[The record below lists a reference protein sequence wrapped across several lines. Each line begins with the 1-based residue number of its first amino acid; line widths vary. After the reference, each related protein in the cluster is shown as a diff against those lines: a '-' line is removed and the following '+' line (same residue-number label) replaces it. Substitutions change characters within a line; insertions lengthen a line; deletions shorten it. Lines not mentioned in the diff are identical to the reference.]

1 MPTPAVPLLLGEK
14 GVRSMSRA
22 AVPSMPSESSSEPP
36 SEPPGVGSPPA
47 QRVDATLSHGLSWEV
62 EGSDKRKGSD
72 EKLRSEETLAAAVQ
86 LDRPGPDGSAGD
98 LLPDVAALKAPE
110 WPAAVHVQDEL
121 ELAARYAP
129 ILMLDDRE
137 PFLPDAVG
145 YRLFRENAP
154 SPSFPREIRLEAP
167 GASLSPDVPITL
179 AIEYAIWWDWDI
191 EHLYELE
198 HVWVY
203 VDAGGRPVRV
213 EASWHGEWRDLRLG
227 QAGGAVLE
235 GTRPVVYVK
244 PGKHAL
250 AAQPGDFEPL
260 RDAVALVCSRL
271 AGVGG
276 VWVTPLFAGR
286 LTSKTPLADRVV
298 HTYLQGRRFVPSFS
312 FGRRFDIGPDQLRP
326 WEALEAAIPDRVA
339 WWAGEL
345 ARRIPPGQRRWIRIG
360 HRGAAA
366 HGPENSATAV
376 RLSARLGA
384 DMVELDV
391 RLTKDGVPVVIHDEV
406 LDRVTTG
413 QGPVADHT
421 WEELRPLRL
430 RDPVTGEPRD
440 EGLMTLADALA
451 LCREE
456 FVGAYVDVKDGA
468 AIPAIVAA
476 VRQHFYPHGVVIGST
491 RPEDVR
497 AVRQLAPE
505 LRVAWLVGLP
515 VRPIPELLA
524 ELQAMDGT
532 YLHLCWERAGAR
544 PDQLLTPEDVA
555 QVHRAGKGL
564 VIWHEERPEVIAGLR
579 QLGVDA
585 VCSDRPE
592 LLV

>member
-1 MPTPAVPLLLGEK
+1 MPTCRCPCPRRPGRGWNSRPATPWCWACGLRTFAWCPSRWTGCPRATCSCWSPWAGIRRWTCGWGSSPSGSWSPAAPTSGRAPGCGSSGIGIASICLMCAPRRGWASMPTPAVPLLLGEK

-62 EGSDKRKGSD
+62 EGSDKRKGSA

-98 LLPDVAALKAPE
+98 LVPDVAALKAPE

-129 ILMLDDRE
+129 ILILDDRE
-137 PFLPDAVG
+137 RFLPDAVG

-250 AAQPGDFEPL
+250 AA
-260 RDAVALVCSRL
+260 
-271 AGVGG
+271 
-276 VWVTPLFAGR
+276 
-286 LTSKTPLADRVV
+286 
-298 HTYLQGRRFVPSFS
+298 
-312 FGRRFDIGPDQLRP
+312 
-326 WEALEAAIPDRVA
+326 
-339 WWAGEL
+339 
-345 ARRIPPGQRRWIRIG
+345 
-360 HRGAAA
+360 
-366 HGPENSATAV
+366 
-376 RLSARLGA
+376 
-384 DMVELDV
+384 
-391 RLTKDGVPVVIHDEV
+391 
-406 LDRVTTG
+406 
-413 QGPVADHT
+413 
-421 WEELRPLRL
+421 
-430 RDPVTGEPRD
+430 
-440 EGLMTLADALA
+440 
-451 LCREE
+451 
-456 FVGAYVDVKDGA
+456 
-468 AIPAIVAA
+468 
-476 VRQHFYPHGVVIGST
+476 
-491 RPEDVR
+491 
-497 AVRQLAPE
+497 
-505 LRVAWLVGLP
+505 
-515 VRPIPELLA
+515 
-524 ELQAMDGT
+524 
-532 YLHLCWERAGAR
+532 
-544 PDQLLTPEDVA
+544 
-555 QVHRAGKGL
+555 
-564 VIWHEERPEVIAGLR
+564 
-579 QLGVDA
+579 
-585 VCSDRPE
+585 
-592 LLV
+592 